1 MRSLRIIIRSLAV
14 ALALVTTATFA
25 MIVYTDNILSDH
37 YYIVEGNQLDINC
50 QVPITVEY
58 DDAEPSQKSLVSKG
72 KKVDYSVNFKLL
84 GMVPITNANVCV
96 IDEMSVK
103 VLGSPFGI
111 KMYTDGVLVVGMG
124 DVDGEAGNINPAQK
138 AGIRVG
144 DTIKSINGT
153 SVVSNE
159 DVTNIVEKSDG
170 SELVFVIVRD
180 KLVKEVK
187 LQPVF
192 SQSAGEYRIGLWVR
206 DSTAGIGTLTF
217 YSPTNGIISGL
228 GHGVCDG
235 DTDQLISM
243 SSGEIVGAEILS
255 CVKGSVGIPGELK
268 GKLNSTLLGN
278 MLLNDDTGVY
288 AESVCEYGKDDL
300 VNVAMKQEIENG
312 PAYIFST
319 VNDGNPEYYSCEIE
333 LCANHESKATHNL
346 IVKVTDQKLI
356 NATGGIVQGMSGS
369 PILQNGK
376 LIGAVT
382 HVFVDDPTKGFG
394 IFAENMLET
403 AQSVAEEQLKKAS

>member
-14 ALALVTTATFA
+14 ALAFVATAVLAT
-25 MIVYTDNILSDH
+25 IVYTDNILADH
-37 YYIVEGNQLDINC
+37 YYIVEGNQLDANC

-58 DDAEPSQKSLVSKG
+58 DDVELSQKSLSSKG
-72 KKVDYSVNFKLL
+72 QKADYSVNFKLL
-84 GMVPITNANVCV
+84 GMFPISRASVSV

-111 KMYTDGVLVVGMG
+111 KMYTDGVLVVGVG
-124 DVDGEAGNINPAQK
+124 DVDGETGNVNPALK
-138 AGIRVG
+138 AGIKVG

-153 SVVSNE
+153 TITSNE
-159 DVTNIVEKSDG
+159 DVTDIVESSDG
-170 SELVFVIVRD
+170 SEMSFVIVRD
-180 KLVKEVK
+180 NLIKEVK

-192 SQSAGEYRIGLWVR
+192 SKSAGVYRIGLWVR

-217 YSPTNGIISGL
+217 YSPAHGIMCGL

-235 DTDQLISM
+235 DTDKLMSM
-243 SSGEIVGAEILS
+243 SSGELVGAEILS
-255 CVKGSVGIPGELK
+255 CVKGSIGIPGELK

-288 AESVCEYGKDDL
+288 AKAVCEYGKNDL
-300 VNVAMKQEIENG
+300 IDVAMKQEIENG
-312 PAYIFST
+312 PAYIYTT
-319 VNDGNPEYYSCEIE
+319 VNDGQPEYYSCEIE
-333 LCANHESKATHNL
+333 LRANYESGATHNL
-346 IVKVTDQKLI
+346 VVTVTDERLI
-356 NATGGIVQGMSGS
+356 SITGGIVQGMSGS
-369 PILQNGK
+369 PIIQNGK

-382 HVFVDDPTKGFG
+382 HVLVDDPTRGYA

-403 AQSVAEEQLKKAS
+403 AQLVSEQQLKEAS